1 MITNRDILWNQINT
15 DLGELKKDVDEGLY
29 VENTEGYMVEVNK
42 IIDKVKQ
49 TASLL
54 EEELQELVQSPKDE
68 PDFDTDNGADAKDM
82 LEEMNRDKEQ
92 EEAQESA
99 K

>member
-49 TASLL
+49 TVSLL

-68 PDFDTDNGADAKDM
+68 PDFDIHNGQDAKDIM
-82 LEEMNRDKEQ
+82 EEQ
-92 EEAQESA
+92 EQGQRFR
-99 K
+99 

>member
-68 PDFDTDNGADAKDM
+68 PDFDIHNGQDAKDIM
-82 LEEMNRDKEQ
+82 EEQ
-92 EEAQESA
+92 EQGQRFR
-99 K
+99 